1 MKQKVSAYIVS
12 TAIHFGTLAF
22 LLSISTSKCDF
33 PFRNVSLPFDERVA
47 DLVSRLTVNEL
58 VDQMNRGGG
67 GGDGGP
73 VLPIERLGINEYWWG
88 TECIHGDIYGN
99 STAFPQSIGLAA
111 TFKYAFYHL
120 LNMKALGFN
129 NDLKTGGCGR
139 MLSN

>member
-1 MKQKVSAYIVS
+1 MKEKHSANIVS
-12 TAIHFGTLAF
+12 SAIHFGTLAF
-22 LLSISTSKCDF
+22 LFSISTSKCDF

-99 STAFPQSIGLAA
+99 STAFPQSVGLAA
-111 TFKYAFYHL
+111 TFKYAFL
-120 LNMKALGFN
+120 PSFN
-129 NDLKTGGCGR
+129 R
-139 MLSN
+139 ESSRF